1 MADEKVL
8 SREDM
13 EKLTLEEAFEGVDK
27 TIDELSG
34 DIPLERSFAL
44 YKEGME
50 LLKYCDGKLKAVE
63 QQILIMNEE
72 GELNEFQ

>member
-1 MADEKVL
+1 MSDGNAL
-8 SREDM
+8 SREEM
-13 EKLTLEEAFEGVDK
+13 EKLTLEEAFESVDK

-44 YKEGME
+44 YKEGMD
-50 LLKYCDGKLKAVE
+50 LLRYCDGKLKAVE